1 MTQRHS
7 LRVRQKLML
16 LKTISLPTLSSEFR
30 FSEDQQPTRN
40 AKEPV
45 NPEAA
50 KQGKPSRRPP
60 SASRA
65 LSQVVTH
72 GRAGQSGLDG
82 QRSQPTSLHRGGRAR
97 AATAVTSTIYQH
109 GSYGGPCSQ
118 VPALVR
124 VPGLTLTHTETHPK
138 SEVIG
143 IGQHPRCHQ
152 GMPPPE
158 AQGRS

>member
-1 MTQRHS
+1 MQ
-7 LRVRQKLML
+7 
-16 LKTISLPTLSSEFR
+16 LKTISPPTLLSEFR
-30 FSEDQQPTRN
+30 FSKDQPPTRS

-45 NPEAA
+45 NLEAA
-50 KQGKPSRRPP
+50 SQGKPSQRPP

-65 LSQVVTH
+65 LSQEVTH

-82 QRSQPTSLHRGGRAR
+82 QPSQPVSLHQWGRAR
-97 AATAVTSTIYQH
+97 AATAAASPIYQH
-109 GSYGGPCSQ
+109 GSYSGPCSH
-118 VPALVR
+118 VPALAR

>member
-1 MTQRHS
+1 MP
-7 LRVRQKLML
+7 
-16 LKTISLPTLSSEFR
+16 LKTISPPTLLSEFM

-40 AKEPV
+40 AKESV

-82 QRSQPTSLHRGGRAR
+82 QRSQPTSLHQGGRAR
-97 AATAVTSTIYQH
+97 AATAVTSSIYQH
-109 GSYGGPCSQ
+109 GSCGGPCSH

-124 VPGLTLTHTETHPK
+124 VPGLSLTHTETHPK

-143 IGQHPRCHQ
+143 TGRHPHCHQ
-152 GMPPPE
+152 VMPPPE